1 MRQRTIVCP
10 LIQNDGA
17 YLLCKMA
24 DDRGVFPGQWA
35 LSVAAWSLANGIEEA
50 LRREI
55 REELGEQLLLTEITP
70 WTFSDD
76 IRTKTYADGR
86 KEEIYMI
93 YLIFDCVSANRDV
106 KINEEF
112 QDYAWV
118 KPEDLVHYD
127 LNVATR
133 KTLRLKGLLYQRLTA
148 ITGCQIENLV
158 VNEFPIQINFAFST
172 CMTKPSR

>member
-10 LIQNDGA
+10 LIQNDGS

-35 LSVAAWSLANGIEEA
+35 LSGGGVEPGERIEEA
-50 LRREI
+50 LRREV
-55 REELGEQLLLTEITP
+55 REELGDKLVLETITP

-76 IRTKTYADGR
+76 IRVKMYADGS

-93 YLIFDCVSANRDV
+93 YLIFDCTSANRDV
-106 KINEEF
+106 TINEEF
-112 QDYAWV
+112 QAYAWV
-118 KPEDLVHYD
+118 KPADLAHYD

-133 KTLRLKGLLYQRLTA
+133 RTLALKGLL
-148 ITGCQIENLV
+148 
-158 VNEFPIQINFAFST
+158 
-172 CMTKPSR
+172 

>member
-1 MRQRTIVCP
+1 MMVLICCVKWPTIAAFSPV
-10 LIQNDGA
+10 NG
-17 YLLCKMA
+17 
-24 DDRGVFPGQWA
+24 RFR
-35 LSVAAWSLANGIEEA
+35 VAAWSLAN
-50 LRREI
+50 
-55 REELGEQLLLTEITP
+55 ELKRHYAAKFAKN
-70 WTFSDD
+70 WDD

-93 YLIFDCVSANRDV
+93 YLIFDCVSANREV

-133 KTLRLKGLLYQRLTA
+133 KTLRLKGLL
-148 ITGCQIENLV
+148 
-158 VNEFPIQINFAFST
+158 
-172 CMTKPSR
+172 

>member
-1 MRQRTIVCP
+1 M
-10 LIQNDGA
+10 
-17 YLLCKMA
+17 
-24 DDRGVFPGQWA
+24 A
-35 LSVAAWSLANGIEEA
+35 LSGGGVEPGERIEEA

-93 YLIFDCVSANRDV
+93 YLIFDCVSANREV

-118 KPEDLVHYD
+118 KPEDLAHYD

-133 KTLRLKGLLYQRLTA
+133 KTLRLKRSSVTMMTA

-158 VNEFPIQINFAFST
+158 VNEFPIQINFAFFH
-172 CMTKPSR
+172 MHD

>member
-1 MRQRTIVCP
+1 MARQNAAPEGVRSWHLPQHTDHQQWRYHDCHF
-10 LIQNDGA
+10 
-17 YLLCKMA
+17 YL
-24 DDRGVFPGQWA
+24 PG
-35 LSVAAWSLANGIEEA
+35 EA

-93 YLIFDCVSANRDV
+93 YLIFDCVSANREV

-133 KTLRLKGLLYQRLTA
+133 KTLRLKGLL
-148 ITGCQIENLV
+148 
-158 VNEFPIQINFAFST
+158 
-172 CMTKPSR
+172 

>member
-10 LIQNDGA
+10 LIQNDGE

-35 LSVAAWSLANGIEEA
+35 LSGGGVEPGERIEEA
-50 LRREI
+50 LRREVS
-55 REELGEQLLLTEITP
+55 EELGDALILQTITP

-76 IRTKTYADGR
+76 IRVKTYADGS
-86 KEEIYMI
+86 KEQIYMI
-93 YLIFDCVSANRDV
+93 YLIFDCVSANRKV
-106 KINEEF
+106 VINEEF

-118 KPEDLVHYD
+118 KPADLAHYD

-133 KTLRLKGLLYQRLTA
+133 RTLTLKGLL
-148 ITGCQIENLV
+148 
-158 VNEFPIQINFAFST
+158 
-172 CMTKPSR
+172 

>member
-10 LIQNDGA
+10 LIQNEGD

-35 LSVAAWSLANGIEEA
+35 LSGGGVEPGERIEDA
-50 LRREI
+50 LRREV
-55 REELGEQLLLTEITP
+55 REELGKELVLQQITP

-76 IRTKTYADGR
+76 VRIKTYADGS

-93 YLIFDCVSANRDV
+93 YLIFDCISANREV
-106 KINEEF
+106 VINEEF

-118 KPEDLVHYD
+118 SPADLKKYD

-133 KTLRLKGLLYQRLTA
+133 RTLSLKGLL
-148 ITGCQIENLV
+148 
-158 VNEFPIQINFAFST
+158 
-172 CMTKPSR
+172 

>member
-35 LSVAAWSLANGIEEA
+35 LSGGGVEPGERIEDA

-55 REELGEQLLLTEITP
+55 REELGDKLILQKITP

-76 IRTKTYADGR
+76 VRMKTYADGT

-93 YLIFDCVSANRDV
+93 YLIFDCVSANREIT
-106 KINEEF
+106 INEEF
-112 QDYAWV
+112 QDFAWV
-118 KPEDLVHYD
+118 KPQDLAQYD

-133 KTLRLKGLLYQRLTA
+133 KTLSLKCLL
-148 ITGCQIENLV
+148 
-158 VNEFPIQINFAFST
+158 
-172 CMTKPSR
+172 